1 MICKGWIKVGLLRS
15 FEKTFHIEAM
25 KENITTPLFPTIG
38 DPKTTNIIEPEF
50 TSEEGTSDP
59 NDSMEDTMEQSL
71 NRVARLCR
79 GSKNSAA
86 SIAEL

>member
-38 DPKTTNIIEPEF
+38 DPKT
-50 TSEEGTSDP
+50 SEEGTSDP